1 MKLTGPASRLFE
13 TQGRCRRPGNLS
25 WRSAA
30 EVLVMR
36 KQHVA
41 YLALGVALLTG
52 VLVAFRGLKR
62 PNWDGHPLVGLW
74 IGEPP
79 PVGIIS
85 PHSLTLNSDGT
96 GRESSGVG
104 NFDCRWEPIE
114 AAGAVVR
121 LRIAHTGQSYWAG
134 ESRIEERGFVD
145 TDTHGDRGRT

>member
-1 MKLTGPASRLFE
+1 
-13 TQGRCRRPGNLS
+13 
-25 WRSAA
+25 
-30 EVLVMR
+30 MR
-36 KQHVA
+36 KQHIA

-52 VLVAFRGLKR
+52 VLVAFRGLAR

-79 PVGIIS
+79 PVGIMS

-134 ESRIEERGFVD
+134 EPRIEDVELVD
-145 TDTHGDRGRT
+145 PDTIRIRGRVYTRRKQ